1 VRSINIGAAIV
12 VAVLFIIPQNSFA
25 ASSHAAFCARW
36 KNICLH
42 GRSGCQTFRNQEFC
56 KQICADREVS
66 CRATGCFPFNK
77 GGSQCDGK

>member
-1 VRSINIGAAIV
+1 MLHFAHDGRTYACTAGVAA
-12 VAVLFIIPQNSFA
+12 
-25 ASSHAAFCARW
+25 R
-36 KNICLH
+36 
-42 GRSGCQTFRNQEFC
+42 RFRNQEFC